1 MAKIT
6 AEKIKQI
13 ILEEGLSVRERGRT
27 IYTTCPKCQKAD
39 KLSILK
45 ANGYTIC
52 YRGSCEFKG
61 PKPFIYWLMDTAS
74 ISKQEAIERIYGA
87 KDQEYSEKIEL
98 KLSLENEN
106 QVKQPE
112 QNNLEKLEWPLQ
124 FTSDLEFPESFEAVN
139 YLQQRGIS
147 VQIAKKY
154 QVSYYKETRRIVF
167 PIIQNGHCTGW
178 QARTI
183 DSLPGYLKVRNNTG
197 FQRASSVMFIDNVKP
212 NSFIIVAEGP
222 IDAIKFDACG
232 NSVATMGK
240 MISDKQLELI
250 LSKNPQKVYL
260 ALDDDAAQEMRE
272 LQSIL
277 KVPVYKIDVPESC
290 KIRCQLQ
297 NKKADFG
304 ECTFEECLEAFKN
317 ARKLD
322 YYSTVLYLKD

>member
-13 ILEEGLSVRERGRT
+13 ISEEGLSFRERGRT
-27 IYTTCPKCQKAD
+27 IYTSCPRCQKSD

-74 ISKQEAIERIYGA
+74 ISKQEAIERIYGV
-87 KDQEYSEKIEL
+87 KEQEYSERIEL
-98 KLSLENEN
+98 KLNLEDSKDTLTENEEL
-106 QVKQPE
+106 VYSV
-112 QNNLEKLEWPLQ
+112 EWPLA
-124 FTSDLEFPESFEAVN
+124 FAETLDSTSSIPAVFYLES
-139 YLQQRGIS
+139 RGIPKN
-147 VQIAKKY
+147 IAKKY
-154 QVSYYKETRRIVF
+154 DIWFNYLNERIVF
-167 PIIQNGHCTGW
+167 PIKHEKRCVGW
-178 QARTI
+178 QARAIKDDTFPKM
-183 DSLPGYLKVRNNTG
+183 LNNTG

-212 NSFIIVAEGP
+212 NSFVIIAEGP

-240 MISDKQLELI
+240 MISSKQLELI
-250 LSKNPQKVYL
+250 LSKNPQRVYL
-260 ALDDDAAQEMRE
+260 ALDDDAAEEMRK
-272 LQSIL
+272 LQSTL

-290 KIRCQLQ
+290 KQRCNLL